1 MRPGPAVMRRIDLAD
16 VVGGLLL
23 VAFGLWFGSYALE
36 HYAYGTA
43 RRMGP
48 GYFPAWVGFLVAGL
62 GGVIALFGLFRSG
75 DPIFI
80 RSRPLIAVI
89 AATGAFALTVER
101 FGVVPAV
108 VVLVFVAALGES
120 PYRLVRTAL
129 LALGLAALAVVLF
142 AWGLGIPFQPF
153 RWNP

>member
-1 MRPGPAVMRRIDLAD
+1 MPGAGAVMRRIDLGD

-23 VAFGLWFGSYALE
+23 VAFGLWFALYALE

-62 GGVIALFGLFRSG
+62 GSVIALFGLLRTG
-75 DPIFI
+75 DPVFV
-80 RSRPLIAVI
+80 RLRPLLAVI
-89 AATGAFALTVER
+89 AATSIFALSVER

-108 VVLVFVAALGES
+108 VALVFTAALGES
-120 PYRLVRTAL
+120 PYRLLRTTL
-129 LALGLAALAVVLF
+129 LSLGLAVVAVVLF
-142 AWGLGIPFQPF
+142 GWGLGIPFQPF